1 MKADLI
7 LRDEPGDRSPNE
19 TAERLRFWRRSIAKH
34 KWSALGLAFVVV
46 LGTALVVFSL
56 TPIYS
61 STATV
66 FIESGKNKVV
76 SIEEVYNQIGS
87 NREYFQTQAEI
98 IRLRQLVE
106 RLVRKLDLTHH
117 PALDPRQHGG

>member
-1 MKADLI
+1 MKADLLI
-7 LRDEPGDRSPNE
+7 DDEPMDRGSDQ

-46 LGTALVVFSL
+46 LATTLIVFSL
-56 TPIYS
+56 TPIYR

-66 FIESGKNKVV
+66 FIESGKSKVV

-87 NREYFQTQAEI
+87 SR
-98 IRLRQLVE
+98 
-106 RLVRKLDLTHH
+106 
-117 PALDPRQHGG
+117 